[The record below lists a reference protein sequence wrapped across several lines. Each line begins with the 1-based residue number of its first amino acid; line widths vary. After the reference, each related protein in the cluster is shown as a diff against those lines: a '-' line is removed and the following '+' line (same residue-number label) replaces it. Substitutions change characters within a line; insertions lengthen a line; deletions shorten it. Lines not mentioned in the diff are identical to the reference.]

1 VPEHSGQPAASG
13 TTSPSAPPSELTAA
27 LGLARLDYHVRVT
40 STMDVAHAIAAD
52 GAPAGTLVLASS
64 QEQGRG
70 RSGKHWLSAPDAG
83 LWCTLIERPR
93 DARALDV
100 LALRVG
106 LQLADALDALVDRSL
121 EGAVQLKWPNDLWLA
136 SGKLGG
142 ILIEARWRDGQPEW
156 VAIGVGIN
164 RLPVDDRHAQAMALQ
179 GALVRA
185 AHVRLDV
192 SRDALLMAV
201 VPALRRAAA
210 CTGPLSAEECA
221 AWASRD
227 RMVGRVVRSPSPGV
241 VEGITADGGV
251 VIRGPDGVARSLHSG
266 SLEEADAQD
275 ALPG

>member
-1 VPEHSGQPAASG
+1 
-13 TTSPSAPPSELTAA
+13 
-27 LGLARLDYHVRVT
+27 
-40 STMDVAHAIAAD
+40 MDVAHAIAAD
-52 GAPAGTLVLASS
+52 GAPSGTLVLASA

-70 RSGKHWLSAPDAG
+70 RSGKSWQSAPDAG

-106 LQLADALDALVDRSL
+106 LHLADALDALVDRDT
-121 EGAVQLKWPNDLWLA
+121 EGPVLLKWPNDLWLA

-142 ILIEARWRDGQPEW
+142 ILIEARWRDGMPEW

-164 RLPVDDRHAQAMALQ
+164 RQTAPVEPSSAAF
-179 GALVRA
+179 RA
-185 AHVRLDV
+185 SQLRADV
-192 SRDALLMAV
+192 SRDVLLRAV

-210 CTGPLSAEECA
+210 CTGPLSDAECA
-221 AWASRD
+221 AWSRRD
-227 RMVGRVVRSPSPGV
+227 RMVGRVVCSPSPGV

-266 SLEEADAQD
+266 SLEEMDAKGT
-275 ALPG
+275 LPG